1 MLKIPSSFLASN
13 NSKGIVW
20 MLLAVLIF
28 TLMDATA
35 KGLIDIY
42 PAPQVVWARFTG
54 QAILV
59 LLFLSRRG
67 IVKSLQTQHPK
78 LHLLRSVFQLGA
90 TSFFFLSLAYIGL
103 PEATALAD
111 ISPVLITVGAALFL
125 GERLD
130 GPQILAVVVALIGAL
145 IIIRPGMGVVSV
157 AAFLPIACAV
167 CFAGNALLT
176 RFIGSKEAPW
186 GSLLHAALFG
196 CIVLSLA
203 LPLYWVPIAP
213 NHIAI
218 FVLIGVLG
226 TCAQFCIIRS
236 FSVAE
241 AMVVAPFTYFGI
253 LFATLWGALFFGQYP
268 DQWTVVGAL
277 VIVASGLYVWQHQ
290 TWGQGA
296 KFTE

>member
-1 MLKIPSSFLASN
+1 MKRLSRFLASA
-13 NSKGIVW
+13 NSKGIAW
-20 MLLAVLIF
+20 MLLAILLF
-28 TLMDATA
+28 TLMDAAA

-130 GPQILAVVVALIGAL
+130 GPQILAVVIALIGAL
-145 IIIRPGMGVVSV
+145 IIIRPGMGVFSL

-167 CFAGNALLT
+167 CYAGNALLT

-186 GSLLHAALFG
+186 GSLLHSALFG

-203 LPLYWVPIAP
+203 LPLFWVPIAP
-213 NHIAI
+213 RHIAI
-218 FVLIGVLG
+218 FALIGVLG

-290 TWGQGA
+290 TWGQSA
-296 KFTE
+296 KSTE